1 MRPLTEGERAFLR
14 HYFGA
19 SLALDRIRVGRSLGR
34 RSWSPFGARISLVT
48 PLFEGG
54 DPARSV
60 KLESPYAAAVF
71 AHEALHVWQRQ
82 HGRAV
87 TREGAVLQA
96 GYVLGVR
103 DPYAYDHSLRDPRDL
118 LAVFVLGNIEQ
129 QGKIFEDYVYAERT
143 GRDTHRFEEVV
154 TWVRLSGSK

>member
-1 MRPLTEGERAFLR
+1 VRPLTESERAFLR

-19 SLALDRIRVGRSLGR
+19 SLDLERIRVGRSLGS
-34 RSWSPFGARISLVT
+34 RSWSPYGGRISLVA
-48 PLFEGG
+48 PLFEGR
-54 DPARSV
+54 DPARPV
-60 KLESPYAAAVF
+60 LLESPYAAAVF
-71 AHEALHVWQRQ
+71 AHEAMHVWQRQ

-96 GYVLGVR
+96 GYALGLHN
-103 DPYAYDHSLRDPRDL
+103 PYAYDHSLSDPRDL
-118 LAVFVLGNIEQ
+118 LSVFVLGNIEQ

-143 GRDTHRFEEVV
+143 GRDTRRFEAVV